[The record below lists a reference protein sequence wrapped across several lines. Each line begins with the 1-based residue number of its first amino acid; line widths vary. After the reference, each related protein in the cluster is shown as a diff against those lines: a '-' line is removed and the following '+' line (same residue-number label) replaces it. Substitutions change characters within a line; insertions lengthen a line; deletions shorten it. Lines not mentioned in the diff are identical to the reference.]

1 MSQLQLIQ
9 NKKVTTFAS
18 RYEHL
23 IVRGK
28 SGQNRF
34 LNFLSLDMYNLK
46 FCNSYAHFF
55 FENRSFSMKKRG
67 FEAHFFFE
75 NRSCSTK
82 NRDSAVHFVFEN
94 RSFSIVA
101 DVAQKMEPDV
111 LAPRAFLKRI
121 FVSPDLQLID
131 SLHLL
136 WTLHD
141 SKRLVGLT
149 PLLNEDLRAQR
160 ECDRQ
165 KPRELV
171 AALILA
177 S

>member
-1 MSQLQLIQ
+1 MVLRLISSL
-9 NKKVTTFAS
+9 KID
-18 RYEHL
+18 H
-23 IVRGK
+23 VR
-28 SGQNRF
+28 R
-34 LNFLSLDMYNLK
+34 
-46 FCNSYAHFF
+46 
-55 FENRSFSMKKRG
+55 
-67 FEAHFFFE
+67 
-75 NRSCSTK
+75 K

-131 SLHLL
+131 SFHLL

-171 AALILA
+171 APLILA
-177 S
+177 N